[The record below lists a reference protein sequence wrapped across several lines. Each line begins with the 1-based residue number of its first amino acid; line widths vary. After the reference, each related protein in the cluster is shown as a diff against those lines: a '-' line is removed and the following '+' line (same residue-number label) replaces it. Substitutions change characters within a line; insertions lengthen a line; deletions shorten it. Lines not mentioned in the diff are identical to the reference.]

1 MLFYYNSSLLLNKLN
16 GQNYIMT
23 PNSSN
28 SFSALKVLLVLF
40 ASFLSYSTLA
50 QFELSGNFRP
60 RFEFRDGYQN
70 LSNPG
75 DKSVALVTQRT
86 RLNARYWGKS
96 GIQSY
101 ISFQDLR
108 TWGEFDTNS
117 FESATSL
124 YEGWIQFPLLNQVSL
139 RVGRQ
144 EIEYDDSRMI
154 SSNGWR
160 LQARSHDAA
169 MLIYH
174 SSDSSLQVNVTG
186 AINNEGQVLARDVY
200 RANHYKN
207 MFMVWVNKKIK
218 DSEISLLFLDNGFQL
233 ADTSINHFKTVGV
246 YIKQGMGDFS
256 LTGSYYAQFG
266 NDGQDREVSSS
277 FLSLTLSASITD
289 RFTVSPGFDM
299 LSGTSAGDLLNPAF
313 NGTNTFIPL
322 FARRHRHFGEHD
334 FFYAG
339 GFDIVP
345 GLTDIF
351 IKTSY
356 TISDEVKVKL
366 NGHYFQTAKKFL
378 DETGGVVDD
387 KFLGIEFDAGLDYKY
402 SDDLNFKFGYTHFL
416 PTTSLAIVKG
426 GDSDEIAQFGYVQI
440 TYSPTF
446 LKK

>member
-1 MLFYYNSSLLLNKLN
+1 MTTNTGKSSRIAKALAILLITLCSH
-16 GQNYIMT
+16 I
-23 PNSSN
+23 
-28 SFSALKVLLVLF
+28 ALG
-40 ASFLSYSTLA
+40 

-60 RFEFRDGYQN
+60 RFEFRDGYQT
-70 LSNPG
+70 LSDPS

-86 RLNARYWGKS
+86 RLNARFIGKS

-124 YEGWIQFPLLNQVSL
+124 YEGWIQFPVLNQFAL
-139 RVGRQ
+139 RLGRQ

-174 SSDSSLQVNVTG
+174 SPDSSLQVNVTG
-186 AINNEGQVLARDVY
+186 AINNEGQVLSRDVY

-207 MFMVWVNKKIK
+207 MFMIWANKKIK
-218 DSEISLLFLDNGFQL
+218 DSEISLLYLDNGFQL

-246 YIKQGMGDFS
+246 YIKQGMGGFTV
-256 LTGSYYAQFG
+256 TGSYYSQFG
-266 NDGQDREVSSS
+266 RDGQNRDVSSS
-277 FLSLTLSASITD
+277 FLSLTLSAPIGD
-289 RFTVSPGFDM
+289 KFTVSPGFDM

-313 NGTNTFIPL
+313 NGTSTFIPL

-356 TISDEVKVKL
+356 KFSESVSAKL

-378 DETGGVVDD
+378 DESGGIVDD
-387 KFLGIEFDAGLDYKY
+387 KYLGIEFDAGLDYKY
-402 SDDLNFKFGYTHFL
+402 SDDLKFKFGYTHFL
-416 PTTSLAIVKG
+416 PTTSLEILKG

-446 LKK
+446 LEK